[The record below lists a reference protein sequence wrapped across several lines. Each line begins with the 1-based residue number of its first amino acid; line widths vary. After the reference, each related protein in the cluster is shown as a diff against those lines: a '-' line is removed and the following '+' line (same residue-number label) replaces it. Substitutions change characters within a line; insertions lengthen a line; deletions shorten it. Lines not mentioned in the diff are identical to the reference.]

1 MVVGEA
7 GGLPHAY
14 TGAPMLSFLF
24 RRLLWLIPTWLFV
37 AVISFLIIRLTP
49 GDPAAVLLGHESPEG
64 IAIIRQRLGLD
75 EPLLM
80 QLGIFLRGLW
90 RLDLGESF
98 FLGQSVWDALIG
110 RIPVTLS
117 LALLATAF
125 AVVIGIP
132 LGILASLR
140 PNTPRDTAIM
150 FVSLIGLSIP
160 EFVLGLTLIFA
171 LAVTW
176 GVLPSG
182 GFVPIGDGLWD
193 WFRHLAMPAVA
204 LGFMQSAYLAR
215 ITRSSMLEV
224 LESDYVRTARAKG
237 LRMFA
242 VVLKHALKNALIP
255 VITALGLVFA
265 MLMSGAF
272 ITEALFRLPG
282 TGTLVI
288 NAVKRRDYPVV
299 QGSLLFITTLVLVVN
314 LAIDSLYALF
324 DPRIRYD

>member
-1 MVVGEA
+1 
-7 GGLPHAY
+7 
-14 TGAPMLSFLF
+14 MLAFLL
-24 RRLLWLIPTWLFV
+24 RRLLWLVPTWVFV
-37 AVISFLIIRLTP
+37 AIISFLIIRLTP
-49 GDPAAVLLGHESPEG
+49 GDPAAVLLGQESAEG
-64 IAIIRQRLGLD
+64 IARIRERLGLD
-75 EPLLM
+75 EPMLV
-80 QLGIFLRGLW
+80 QLWIFLRGLL

-98 FLGQSVWDALIG
+98 FLGQSVWDALMG

-117 LALLATAF
+117 LALLSTGF
-125 AVVIGIP
+125 AVMIGLP

-140 PNTPRDTAIM
+140 PNTPSDTTIM

-160 EFVLGLTLIFA
+160 EFVLGLSLIFVM
-171 LAVTW
+171 AVTW

-182 GFVPIGDGLWD
+182 GFVPIGDGVWP

-224 LESDYVRTARAKG
+224 LASDYVRTARAKG
-237 LRMFA
+237 LRGYA
-242 VVLKHALKNALIP
+242 VVLKHALKNAIIP
-255 VITALGLVFA
+255 VLTALGLVFA

-314 LAIDSLYALF
+314 LAIDSLYAVV
-324 DPRIRYD
+324 DPGIRYD

>member
-1 MVVGEA
+1 M
-7 GGLPHAY
+7 LP
-14 TGAPMLSFLF
+14 FLL
-24 RRLLWLIPTWLFV
+24 RRLAWLFPAWFFV

-49 GDPAAVLLGHESPEG
+49 GDPAAVLLGHESAEG
-64 IAIIRQRLGLD
+64 IALIRQRLGLD
-75 EPLLM
+75 EPLLV
-80 QLGIFLRGLW
+80 QLGIFLQGLL
-90 RLDLGESF
+90 RLDLGDSY
-98 FLGQSVWDALIG
+98 FLGQSVWEALIS
-110 RIPVTLS
+110 RVPVTLS

-132 LGILASLR
+132 LGILASLK
-140 PNTPRDTAIM
+140 PNTPRDTSIM

-160 EFVLGLTLIFA
+160 EFVLGLALIFT

-176 GVLPSG
+176 GALPSG
-182 GFVPIGDGLWD
+182 GFVPIQDGVWE
-193 WFRHLAMPAVA
+193 WFRHLAMPAIA

-215 ITRSSMLEV
+215 ITRSSMLEA
-224 LESDYVRTARAKG
+224 LGSDFVRTARAKG
-237 LRMFA
+237 LRSHS
-242 VVLKHALKNALIP
+242 VVVKHALKNAIIP

-299 QGSLLFITTLVLVVN
+299 QGSLLFLTTLVLFVN
-314 LAIDSLYALF
+314 LVIDSLYALF